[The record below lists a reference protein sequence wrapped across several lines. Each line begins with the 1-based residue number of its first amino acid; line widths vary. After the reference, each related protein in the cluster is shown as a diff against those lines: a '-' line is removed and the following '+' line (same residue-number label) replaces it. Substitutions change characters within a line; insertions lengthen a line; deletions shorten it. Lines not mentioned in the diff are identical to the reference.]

1 VQGSRQQDDR
11 EYAMAVL
18 IAAPILAL
26 LVMIQ
31 SAVMSRVVLLQG
43 TTDLVLV
50 AQVARG
56 LQKRVRTAWF
66 WAIMGG
72 LLVGYVSALP
82 FGAVLVGYL
91 LAVGLA
97 VLLRQRVWQV
107 PILAMLVAT
116 LFGTLLVNL
125 VVLAA
130 LRIADTPM
138 PFWEAINLVTLPSVL
153 LNLLIAIPFYAL
165 FSDLAS
171 WLYPE
176 PLEI

>member
-1 VQGSRQQDDR
+1 
-11 EYAMAVL
+11 MAVL
-18 IAAPILAL
+18 IAVPVLAL
-26 LVMIQ
+26 LIMIQ
-31 SAVMSRVVLLQG
+31 SAVLSKIPLLQG

-50 AQVARG
+50 ALLAWA

-66 WAIMGG
+66 WAIIGG

-82 FGAVLVGYL
+82 FGAVLLGYL

-97 VLLRQRVWQV
+97 VLLKQRIWQV

-116 LFGTLLVNL
+116 FFGTLLVNL
-125 VVLAA
+125 VAITA
-130 LRIADTPM
+130 LRIIDTPIS
-138 PFWEAINLVTLPSVL
+138 FWEAINLVTLPSVL
-153 LNLLIAIPFYAL
+153 LNLLVAIPFYAL
-165 FSDLAS
+165 FSDLAK

>member
-1 VQGSRQQDDR
+1 
-11 EYAMAVL
+11 MAVL
-18 IAAPILAL
+18 IAVPILAVL
-26 LVMIQ
+26 IMIQ
-31 SAVMSRVVLLQG
+31 SAVLSNIPLLHG

-50 AQVARG
+50 ALLAWA

-66 WAIMGG
+66 WAIIGG

-82 FGAVLVGYL
+82 FGAVLAGYL

-97 VLLRQRVWQV
+97 IMLKQRIWQV

-116 LFGTLLVNL
+116 FFGTLLVNL
-125 VVLAA
+125 VVITA
-130 LRIADTPM
+130 LRIMDTPI

-153 LNLLIAIPFYAL
+153 LNLLVAIPFYAL
-165 FSDLAS
+165 FSDLAK

-176 PLEI
+176 PLET

>member
-1 VQGSRQQDDR
+1 
-11 EYAMAVL
+11 MAVL
-18 IAAPILAL
+18 IAVPILVVL
-26 LVMIQ
+26 IMIQ
-31 SAVMSRVVLLQG
+31 SAVLSNIPLLHG

-50 AQVARG
+50 ALLAWA

-66 WAIMGG
+66 WAIIGG

-97 VLLRQRVWQV
+97 IMLKQRIWQV

-116 LFGTLLVNL
+116 FFGTLLVNL
-125 VVLAA
+125 VVITA
-130 LRIADTPM
+130 LRIMDTPIS
-138 PFWEAINLVTLPSVL
+138 FWEAINLVTLPSVL
-153 LNLLIAIPFYAL
+153 LNLLVAIPFYAL
-165 FSDLAS
+165 FSDLAK

-176 PLEI
+176 PLET

>member
-1 VQGSRQQDDR
+1 
-11 EYAMAVL
+11 MAVL
-18 IAAPILAL
+18 IAAPILIL
-26 LVMIQ
+26 LIMIQ
-31 SAVMSRVVLLQG
+31 SAVLSKIPLLQG

-50 AQVARG
+50 ALLAWA

-66 WAIMGG
+66 WAIIGG
-72 LLVGYVSALP
+72 LLVGFVSALP
-82 FGAVLVGYL
+82 FGVVLVSYL

-97 VLLRQRVWQV
+97 ILLKQRIWQV

-116 LFGTLLVNL
+116 FFGTLLVNL
-125 VVLAA
+125 VVITA
-130 LRIADTPM
+130 LRITDTPIS
-138 PFWEAINLVTLPSVL
+138 FWEAINLVTLPSVL

-165 FSDLAS
+165 FSDLAK

>member
-1 VQGSRQQDDR
+1 
-11 EYAMAVL
+11 MAVL
-18 IAAPILAL
+18 IAVPVLAL

-31 SAVMSRVVLLQG
+31 SAVFSKIPLLQG

-50 AQVARG
+50 ALLAWA

-97 VLLRQRVWQV
+97 VLLKQRVWQV

-116 LFGTLLVNL
+116 FFGTLMVNL
-125 VVLAA
+125 IAILA
-130 LRIADTPM
+130 LQLTDTPIS
-138 PFWEAINLVTLPSVL
+138 FWEAINLVTLPSVL
-153 LNLLIAIPFYAL
+153 LNLLIAIPLYAL
-165 FSDLAS
+165 FSDLAN

>member
-1 VQGSRQQDDR
+1 
-11 EYAMAVL
+11 MAVL
-18 IAAPILAL
+18 IAVPVLAL

-31 SAVMSRVVLLQG
+31 SAVFSKIPLLQG

-50 AQVARG
+50 ALLAWA

-97 VLLRQRVWQV
+97 VLLKQRVWQV

-116 LFGTLLVNL
+116 FFGTLMVNL
-125 VVLAA
+125 VVILA
-130 LRIADTPM
+130 LQLADTPIS
-138 PFWEAINLVTLPSVL
+138 FWEAINLVTLPSVL
-153 LNLLIAIPFYAL
+153 LNLLIAIPLYAL
-165 FSDLAS
+165 FSDLAN

>member
-1 VQGSRQQDDR
+1 
-11 EYAMAVL
+11 MAVL
-18 IAAPILAL
+18 LAAPILAL
-26 LVMIQ
+26 LIMLQ
-31 SAVMSRVVLLQG
+31 SAIFSKVPLLQG
-43 TTDLVLV
+43 TPDLVLV
-50 AQVARG
+50 ALLAWA

-72 LLVGYVSALP
+72 LLVGYVSAVP
-82 FGAVLVGYL
+82 FGTMLVGYL
-91 LAVGLA
+91 LAVGMA
-97 VLLRQRVWQV
+97 VLLKQRVWQV
-107 PILAMLVAT
+107 PILAMLVST

-125 VVLAA
+125 VVITA
-130 LRIADTPM
+130 LRVTDTSL

-165 FSDLAS
+165 FSDLAN

>member
-1 VQGSRQQDDR
+1 
-11 EYAMAVL
+11 MAIL
-18 IAAPILAL
+18 IAAPILAVL
-26 LVMIQ
+26 IMIQ
-31 SAVMSRVVLLQG
+31 SAVLSKVPLLQG

-50 AQVARG
+50 ALLAWA

-82 FGAVLVGYL
+82 FGAIMLGYL

-97 VLLRQRVWQV
+97 VLLKQRVWQV

-125 VVLAA
+125 VVIAA
-130 LRIADTPM
+130 LRIADTPLV
-138 PFWEAINLVTLPSVL
+138 FWEAINLVTLPSVL

>member
-1 VQGSRQQDDR
+1 
-11 EYAMAVL
+11 MAVL
-18 IAAPILAL
+18 IAAPILAV

-31 SAVMSRVVLLQG
+31 SAVLSNIPLLHG

-50 AQVARG
+50 ALLAWA

-66 WAIMGG
+66 WAIIGG

-82 FGAVLVGYL
+82 FGAMLVGYL

-97 VLLRQRVWQV
+97 ILLKQRIWQV

-116 LFGTLLVNL
+116 FFGTLLVNL
-125 VVLAA
+125 VVITA
-130 LRIADTPM
+130 LRIMDTPIL
-138 PFWEAINLVTLPSVL
+138 FWEAINLVTLPSVL
-153 LNLLIAIPFYAL
+153 LNLLVAIPFYAL
-165 FSDLAS
+165 FSDLAK

-176 PLEI
+176 PLET

>member
-1 VQGSRQQDDR
+1 
-11 EYAMAVL
+11 MAVL
-18 IAAPILAL
+18 LAAPILAS
-26 LVMIQ
+26 LVMLQ
-31 SAVMSRVVLLQG
+31 SAVLSKVPLLQG

-50 AQVARG
+50 ALLAWA

-82 FGAVLVGYL
+82 FGAQLLGYL
-91 LAVGLA
+91 LAVGVA
-97 VLLRQRVWQV
+97 VLLKQRVWQV
-107 PILAMLVAT
+107 PILAMLVST
-116 LFGTLLVNL
+116 FFGTLLVNL
-125 VVLAA
+125 VVIVA
-130 LRIADTPM
+130 LRVSDTPL

-165 FSDLAS
+165 FGDLAG

>member
-1 VQGSRQQDDR
+1 
-11 EYAMAVL
+11 MAVL
-18 IAAPILAL
+18 IAVPVLAL

-31 SAVMSRVVLLQG
+31 SAVFSKIPLLQG

-50 AQVARG
+50 ALLAWA

-97 VLLRQRVWQV
+97 VLLKQRVWQV

-116 LFGTLLVNL
+116 FFGTLMVNL
-125 VVLAA
+125 VVILA
-130 LRIADTPM
+130 LQLTDTPIS
-138 PFWEAINLVTLPSVL
+138 FWEAINLVTLPSVL
-153 LNLLIAIPFYAL
+153 LNLLIAIPLYAL
-165 FSDLAS
+165 FSDLAN

>member
-1 VQGSRQQDDR
+1 
-11 EYAMAVL
+11 MAALLAV
-18 IAAPILAL
+18 PILAL
-26 LVMIQ
+26 LVIIQ
-31 SAVMSRVVLLQG
+31 SSVLSKVPLLHG

-50 AQVARG
+50 ALLAWA

-72 LLVGYVSALP
+72 LLVGYASALP
-82 FGAVLVGYL
+82 IGAVMVGYL

-97 VLLRQRVWQV
+97 VLLKQRVWQV

-116 LFGTLLVNL
+116 MFGTLLVNL
-125 VVLAA
+125 VVIVA
-130 LRIADTPM
+130 LRIVDTPIS
-138 PFWEAINLVTLPSVL
+138 FWEAINLITLPSVL
-153 LNLLIAIPFYAL
+153 LNLLIAIPFYGL
-165 FSDLAS
+165 FGDLAN

>member
-1 VQGSRQQDDR
+1 
-11 EYAMAVL
+11 MAVL
-18 IAAPILAL
+18 IAVPVLAL

-31 SAVMSRVVLLQG
+31 SAVFSKIPLLQG

-50 AQVARG
+50 ALLAWA

-66 WAIMGG
+66 WAIMAG

-97 VLLRQRVWQV
+97 VLLKQRVWQV

-116 LFGTLLVNL
+116 FFGTLMVNL
-125 VVLAA
+125 IAILA
-130 LRIADTPM
+130 LQLTDTPIS
-138 PFWEAINLVTLPSVL
+138 FWEAINLVTLPSVL
-153 LNLLIAIPFYAL
+153 LNLLIAIPLYAL
-165 FSDLAS
+165 FSDLAN

>member
-1 VQGSRQQDDR
+1 
-11 EYAMAVL
+11 MAVL
-18 IAAPILAL
+18 IAAPILAALIILQTAVLSRIPL
-26 LVMIQ
+26 LH
-31 SAVMSRVVLLQG
+31 G

-50 AQVARG
+50 ALLAWA

-72 LLVGYVSALP
+72 LLIGYVSALP
-82 FGAVLVGYL
+82 FGAVVVGYL

-97 VLLRQRVWQV
+97 VLLKQRVWQV

-125 VVLAA
+125 VVITA
-130 LRIADTPM
+130 LRIADTPLL
-138 PFWEAINLVTLPSVL
+138 FWEAINLVTLPSVL
-153 LNLLIAIPFYAL
+153 LNLLVAIPFYAL
-165 FSDLAS
+165 FSDLAK

-176 PLEI
+176 PLET

>member
-1 VQGSRQQDDR
+1 
-11 EYAMAVL
+11 MAIL

-26 LVMIQ
+26 LIMIQ
-31 SAVMSRVVLLQG
+31 TAVLSKIPLLQG

-50 AQVARG
+50 ALLAWA

-82 FGAVLVGYL
+82 FGAILLGYL

-97 VLLRQRVWQV
+97 VLLKQRVWQV

-125 VVLAA
+125 VVIAA
-130 LRIADTPM
+130 LRIADTPLL
-138 PFWEAINLVTLPSVL
+138 FWEAINLVTLPSVL
-153 LNLLIAIPFYAL
+153 LNLLVAIPFYAL
-165 FSDLAS
+165 FSDLAN

>member
-1 VQGSRQQDDR
+1 
-11 EYAMAVL
+11 MAVL
-18 IAAPILAL
+18 LAAPILAL
-26 LVMIQ
+26 LIMLQ
-31 SAVMSRVVLLQG
+31 SAVLSKVPLLQG

-50 AQVARG
+50 ALLAWA

-72 LLVGYVSALP
+72 LFVGYVSAVP

-97 VLLRQRVWQV
+97 ILLKQRVWQV
-107 PILAMLVAT
+107 PILAMLVST

-125 VVLAA
+125 VVISAMRVTDITL
-130 LRIADTPM
+130 

-165 FSDLAS
+165 FGDLAN

>member
-1 VQGSRQQDDR
+1 
-11 EYAMAVL
+11 MAVL
-18 IAAPILAL
+18 IAAPILAVL
-26 LVMIQ
+26 LIIQ
-31 SAVMSRVVLLQG
+31 TAVLSRIPLLQG

-50 AQVARG
+50 ALLAWA

-72 LLVGYVSALP
+72 LLVSYVSALP
-82 FGAVLVGYL
+82 LGAVMVGYL

-97 VLLRQRVWQV
+97 ILLKQRVWQV

-125 VVLAA
+125 VDIIA
-130 LRIADTPM
+130 LRIVETPL
-138 PFWEAINLVTLPSVL
+138 PFWTAINLVTLPSVL
-153 LNLLIAIPFYAL
+153 LNLLIAIPFYAI
-165 FSDLAS
+165 FSDLAN

>member
-1 VQGSRQQDDR
+1 
-11 EYAMAVL
+11 MAIL

-26 LVMIQ
+26 LIMIQ
-31 SAVMSRVVLLQG
+31 TAVLSKIPLLQG

-50 AQVARG
+50 ALLAWA

-82 FGAVLVGYL
+82 FGAVLLGYL

-97 VLLRQRVWQV
+97 VLLKQRVWQV

-125 VVLAA
+125 VVIAA
-130 LRIADTPM
+130 LRIGDTPLL
-138 PFWEAINLVTLPSVL
+138 FWEAINLVTLPSVL
-153 LNLLIAIPFYAL
+153 LNLLVAIPFYAL
-165 FSDLAS
+165 FSDLAN

>member
-1 VQGSRQQDDR
+1 MLCLSWL
-11 EYAMAVL
+11 VL
-18 IAAPILAL
+18 I
-26 LVMIQ
+26 MIQ
-31 SAVMSRVVLLQG
+31 SAVLSNIPLLHG

-50 AQVARG
+50 ALLAWA

-66 WAIMGG
+66 WAIIGG

-97 VLLRQRVWQV
+97 ILLKQRIWQV

-116 LFGTLLVNL
+116 FFGTLLVNL
-125 VVLAA
+125 VVIAA
-130 LRIADTPM
+130 LRIFDTPIS
-138 PFWEAINLVTLPSVL
+138 FWEAINLVTLPSVL
-153 LNLLIAIPFYAL
+153 LNLLVAIPFYAL
-165 FSDLAS
+165 FSDLAK

-176 PLEI
+176 PLET

>member
-1 VQGSRQQDDR
+1 
-11 EYAMAVL
+11 MAALLAVPVL
-18 IAAPILAL
+18 AV

-31 SAVMSRVVLLQG
+31 SAVLSNIPLLHG

-50 AQVARG
+50 ALLAWA

-66 WAIMGG
+66 WAIIGG

-82 FGAVLVGYL
+82 FGAVLAGYL

-97 VLLRQRVWQV
+97 ILLKQRIWQV

-116 LFGTLLVNL
+116 FFGTLLVNL
-125 VVLAA
+125 VVITA
-130 LRIADTPM
+130 LRIVDTPLS
-138 PFWEAINLVTLPSVL
+138 FWEAINLVTLPSVL
-153 LNLLIAIPFYAL
+153 LNLLVAIPFYAL
-165 FSDLAS
+165 FSDLAN

-176 PLEI
+176 PLET

>member
-1 VQGSRQQDDR
+1 
-11 EYAMAVL
+11 MAVL
-18 IAAPILAL
+18 IAVPILAVL
-26 LVMIQ
+26 IMIQ
-31 SAVMSRVVLLQG
+31 SAVLSNIPLLHG

-50 AQVARG
+50 ALLAWA

-66 WAIMGG
+66 WAIIGG

-97 VLLRQRVWQV
+97 ILLKQRIWQV

-116 LFGTLLVNL
+116 FFGTLLVNL
-125 VVLAA
+125 VVITA
-130 LRIADTPM
+130 LRIMDTPIS
-138 PFWEAINLVTLPSVL
+138 FWEAINLVTLPSVL
-153 LNLLIAIPFYAL
+153 LNLLVAIPFYAL
-165 FSDLAS
+165 FSDLAK

-176 PLEI
+176 PLET

>member
-1 VQGSRQQDDR
+1 
-11 EYAMAVL
+11 MAVL
-18 IAAPILAL
+18 IAAPILAA

-31 SAVMSRVVLLQG
+31 SAVLSNIPLLHG

-50 AQVARG
+50 ALMAWA

-66 WAIMGG
+66 WAIIGG

-82 FGAVLVGYL
+82 FGAILIGYL

-97 VLLRQRVWQV
+97 VLLKQRIWQV

-116 LFGTLLVNL
+116 FFGTLLVNL
-125 VVLAA
+125 VVIIA
-130 LRIADTPM
+130 LRITDTPIL
-138 PFWEAINLVTLPSVL
+138 FWEAINLVTLPSVL
-153 LNLLIAIPFYAL
+153 LNLLVAIPFYAV
-165 FSDLAS
+165 FSDLAK

-176 PLEI
+176 PLET

>member
-1 VQGSRQQDDR
+1 
-11 EYAMAVL
+11 MAIL

-26 LVMIQ
+26 LIMIQ
-31 SAVMSRVVLLQG
+31 TAVLSKIPLLQG

-50 AQVARG
+50 AILAWA

-82 FGAVLVGYL
+82 FGAILVGYL

-97 VLLRQRVWQV
+97 LLLKQRVWQV

-125 VVLAA
+125 VVIAA
-130 LRIADTPM
+130 LRIADTPVL
-138 PFWEAINLVTLPSVL
+138 FWDAINLVTLPSVL
-153 LNLLIAIPFYAL
+153 LNLLIAIPFYTM
-165 FSDLAS
+165 FNDLAN

>member
-1 VQGSRQQDDR
+1 
-11 EYAMAVL
+11 MAVL

-26 LVMIQ
+26 LIMIQ
-31 SAVMSRVVLLQG
+31 SAVLSNIPLLQG

-50 AQVARG
+50 ALLAWA

-82 FGAVLVGYL
+82 FGAMLVGYL

-97 VLLRQRVWQV
+97 VLLKQRVWQV

-125 VVLAA
+125 VVITA
-130 LRIADTPM
+130 LGIADTPLS
-138 PFWEAINLVTLPSVL
+138 FWEAINLVTLPSVL

-165 FSDLAS
+165 FSDLAN